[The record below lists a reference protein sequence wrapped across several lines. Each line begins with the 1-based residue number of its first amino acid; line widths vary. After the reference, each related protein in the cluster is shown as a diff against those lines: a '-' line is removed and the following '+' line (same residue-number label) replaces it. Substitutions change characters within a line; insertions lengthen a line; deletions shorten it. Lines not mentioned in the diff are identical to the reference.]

1 MARKPDIQY
10 IRFYTDGSAARQ
22 PEPRVPKRKPLPR
35 PRVQKR
41 TVTVVH
47 IDPLAILG
55 IAVAAVMVVLMA
67 VGAFRL
73 ERAREQQSEMALY
86 VDALEAQNEQLEEK
100 YRTGYDLDTVED
112 AALALGM
119 VPVEQIRQVS
129 IQVAQPEEVQTL
141 NFWQQIGE
149 FFRNLFA

>member
-10 IRFYTDGSAARQ
+10 IRFYTDGSTARQ

-41 TVTVVH
+41 TVTLVH
-47 IDPLAILG
+47 IDPLAVLG
-55 IAVAAVMVVLMA
+55 IVIAAVMLVLMA

-73 ERAREQQSEMALY
+73 EKARERQSGMALY
-86 VDALEAQNEQLEEK
+86 VDSLEEQNERLEEK
-100 YRTGYDLDTVED
+100 YRAGYDLDTVED

-119 VPVEQIRQVS
+119 VPAEQIRQVS
-129 IQVAQPEEVQTL
+129 IQVAQPEEPQTL
-141 NFWQQIGE
+141 DFWQQIGE